1 MEEER
6 KRDRGKMLSMHN
18 PSCLGFC
25 FAKEGQVPD
34 KSKNVN
40 KHDACSGLEMSKE

>member
-1 MEEER
+1 MEEDR

-25 FAKEGQVPD
+25 LAKEDQFPD
-34 KSKNVN
+34 KSKNIN